1 MTREYPCS
9 RQGKALQG
17 LVGVAALPGGSC
29 FSREEDSR
37 GEGESELVACDEL
50 KHKQGGKQ
58 WTRELSDYLFYQCTW
73 AFDWFSAYSISSLV

>member
-1 MTREYPCS
+1 MTREYCCS
-9 RQGKALQG
+9 WQGKALQG

-37 GEGESELVACDEL
+37 GEGELVACDGL

-58 WTRELSDYLFYQCTW
+58 WTRELTDYLFYW
-73 AFDWFSAYSISSLV
+73 